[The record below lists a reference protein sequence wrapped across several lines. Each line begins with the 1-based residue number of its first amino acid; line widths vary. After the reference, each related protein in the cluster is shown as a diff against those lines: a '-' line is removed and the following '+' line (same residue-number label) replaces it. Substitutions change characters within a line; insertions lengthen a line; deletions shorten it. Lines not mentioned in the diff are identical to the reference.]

1 MTRIA
6 EQRRLLLIATV
17 VSAIALVGG
26 AVAIVGA
33 ARLGMPAMAPALFVV
48 VVGALVMV
56 PIALRYPDVAVVT
69 LIVVDLTRFSNIS
82 SDIVGVGA
90 FQPVLVLAIVSLG
103 LGLASG
109 RLRLRWS
116 PFYLVALILF
126 GMLALSV
133 LVAGTSDT
141 SVASFLE
148 SSKDFAYLAVVVVWV
163 GSIRSL
169 KLATGVL
176 VATMASLAGL
186 SVIQEFVF
194 ANSTYFFGL
203 SKVDTTQLGAV
214 TLRHTGPESDAN
226 FWARSLVV
234 ALPIGLSWWALAR
247 RDIVKWLAAGAVITI
262 AAGIYLAQ
270 SRGGLIAVTAAVV
283 LWFVLAGR
291 PYIRWLAA
299 APLILAILLVT
310 PGVGSRLATLTDV
323 TVADQQV
330 TDPSL
335 LGRIGAQEAGMGMF
349 LEHPILGV
357 GAGEFIAT
365 VPEFQR
371 KLGIEAEV
379 LDAHNLYLEI
389 AAETGVI
396 GLMAWG
402 VFLGFGLFLAG
413 RAWLLS
419 RQSLGSANRWIHLMA
434 VGVIAALIGWLLA
447 SVFLHAANLRILY
460 TVLAVA
466 VGLDFIVRE
475 QTSSDDMDDMERRA
489 AREPSSVADTGPD
502 RTAGRPMV
510 MGALV
515 VVVLLLLG
523 TGAWMLFSDPPPRW
537 ETERHL
543 LLSTG
548 DAASSRYLAYSY
560 DLISRGVVG
569 PTYAAVLEDPGIARR
584 AADAL
589 GWDATALDSVEVSAF
604 YTPGSQVIT
613 VRVVGDNPATA
624 GAIAAGVVEEGTAF
638 VDELD
643 EPFVVAAVESDAT
656 DVWQRSRFGIPRI
669 AGIIAIAIAAATA
682 IGRLAAHAR
691 QRPRLID
698 STR

>member
-33 ARLGMPAMAPALFVV
+33 AQLGMPAMAPVLFVV

-69 LIVVDLTRFSNIS
+69 LIVVDLTRFSDIS
-82 SDIVGVGA
+82 SDLLGFGA
-90 FQPVLVLAIVSLG
+90 FQPVLALAVASLG

-126 GMLALSV
+126 AVLALSV
-133 LVAGTSDT
+133 MASGGSDT
-141 SVASFLE
+141 TVEFLRE
-148 SSKDFAYLAVVVVWV
+148 SAKEFVYLAVVVVWI

-169 KLATGVL
+169 KLATGVI

-186 SVIQEFVF
+186 SVIQEYVF
-194 ANSTYFFGL
+194 ANSTYFLGL
-203 SKVDTTQLGAV
+203 SKVDTAQLGAV
-214 TLRHTGPESDAN
+214 TLRHTGPEPDAN
-226 FWARSLVV
+226 FWARSLVM
-234 ALPIGLSWWALAR
+234 ALPLGMSWWAVAR
-247 RDIVKWLAAGAVITI
+247 RQTIKWLAAGAVITN
-262 AAGIYLAQ
+262 AAGIYLTQ
-270 SRGGLIAVTAAVV
+270 SRGGLIAVAAAVV
-283 LWFVLAGR
+283 IWLALAGR
-291 PYIRWLAA
+291 PYVRWLAV
-299 APLILAILLVT
+299 APLVLAILLVL
-310 PGVGSRLATLTDV
+310 PGVGSRLVTLSDAAAT
-323 TVADQQV
+323 DQGV
-330 TDPSL
+330 SDPSL
-335 LGRIGAQEAGMGMF
+335 QGRLGAQEAGIGMF

-365 VPEFQR
+365 VPEYQR
-371 KLGIEAEV
+371 KLGIQAEV

-389 AAETGVI
+389 AAETGAI
-396 GLMAWG
+396 GLMAG
-402 VFLGFGLFLAG
+402 GLFFGFGLFLPV

-419 RQSLGSANRWIHLMA
+419 RPSMRTPNRWAHLMSA
-434 VGVIAALIGWLLA
+434 GVIAALIAWLLA
-447 SVFLHAANLRILY
+447 SVFLHASNLRILY
-460 TVLAVA
+460 TVLAVG

-475 QTSSDDMDDMERRA
+475 QTSSDDMERGE
-489 AREPSSVADTGPD
+489 AREPSKVTTISPVQATE
-502 RTAGRPMV
+502 RPAL

-515 VVVLLLLG
+515 LILLLLLG

-604 YTPGSQVIT
+604 YTRGSQVIT
-613 VRVVGDNPATA
+613 VRVVGDNPAIV

-656 DVWQRSRFGIPRI
+656 DVWQRSRFDIPRI
-669 AGIIAIAIAAATA
+669 AGIVAIAIAAATA